1 MKIGRRETFTGIL
14 FAIFV
19 AFFTNYTSLER
30 LLDPL
35 KGAPP
40 MHIMPLVFSLFW
52 FCLVS
57 MTNYLLYLW
66 IFNKYQKKKDPVMLG
81 LTILG
86 ATLAMSFV
94 LMVIYPF
101 AREIFNMDSYR
112 IMRVHKRFTD
122 MARGLNAVPYKHFL
136 IALLNL
142 LFVYIQ
148 RLLYTNQQ
156 LQIESVKSRH
166 SALVQQV
173 NPHFFFNSLSTLR
186 YSILS
191 DSPEKAVEL
200 LDNLTTI
207 FRKTLKM
214 KENNLHALSE
224 ELEITESYLYIIEK
238 RFAGKIFVNFAIAGH
253 LLDAQLSPLSLL
265 TLLEN
270 VVKHNKISA
279 KCPVIVKVF
288 TTDKGELTVE
298 NNIVPKFEPVES
310 HGIGLVNL
318 NKQYQLLTGRGI
330 RVEKGDSYFRVTLP
344 LITNKDESSN
354 N

>member
-1 MKIGRRETFTGIL
+1 MKIGRRETLIGIL

-30 LLDPL
+30 LLDPV

-40 MHIMPLVFSLFW
+40 MLIKPLVFSLVW
-52 FCLVS
+52 FSIAS
-57 MTNYLLYLW
+57 MANYLLYVW
-66 IFNKYQKKKDPVMLG
+66 ILNKHQKKKDPVMLG

-86 ATLAMSFV
+86 ATLIMGTV
-94 LMVIYPF
+94 LMAIYPF
-101 AREIFNMDSYR
+101 AREMFMDTYR
-112 IMRVHKRFTD
+112 IARVHKRFEE
-122 MARGLNAVPYKHFL
+122 MARGGNAVAYKHIL

-156 LQIESVKSRH
+156 LQIESVKSQH
-166 SALVQQV
+166 SALVQQI

-191 DSPEKAVEL
+191 DSPEKSVEL

-214 KENNLHALSE
+214 KENNLHSLSE
-224 ELEITESYLYIIEK
+224 ELEITDSYLYIIKK
-238 RFAGKIFVNFAIAGH
+238 RFEGKIFVSFGIDGH
-253 LLDAQLSPLSLL
+253 LLEAQLSPLSLL

-279 KCPVIVKVF
+279 KTPVEVKVY
-288 TTDKGELTVE
+288 TTNEGGLTVE

-330 RVEKGDSYFRVTLP
+330 KVEKGDSYFRVTLP
-344 LITNKDESSN
+344 LIIKKDESSN